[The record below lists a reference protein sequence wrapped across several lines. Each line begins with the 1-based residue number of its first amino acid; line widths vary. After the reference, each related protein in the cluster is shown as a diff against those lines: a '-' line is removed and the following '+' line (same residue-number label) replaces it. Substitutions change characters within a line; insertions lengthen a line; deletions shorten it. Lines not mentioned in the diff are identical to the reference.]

1 MDSILDTRVP
11 KGGSGF
17 KYKGGGGSS
26 GGGGG
31 GGGGSL
37 AWWVWLIII
46 CSVVWLFAYITL
58 FVHFFRT
65 DYIRANSSE
74 RPRFGLRLFGR
85 LAWKA
90 FRYATGIQIFV
101 WVFRKIRS
109 KTDRDTKKVGDSFYR
124 KIDEEERG
132 MKSGNEQ
139 SAMPPAQLRHEPA
152 PPPAY
157 SNTAIR

>member
-1 MDSILDTRVP
+1 MDNILETRVP

-17 KYKGGGGSS
+17 RHKGGIHSS

-31 GGGGSL
+31 SSI
-37 AWWVWLIII
+37 AWWIWLIIVLSI
-46 CSVVWLFAYITL
+46 LWLIAYTIL
-58 FVHFFRT
+58 FVYFYRK
-65 DYIRANSSE
+65 DYKSIHPSE

-90 FRYATGIQIFV
+90 FRYATGIQVFV

-109 KTDRDTKKVGDSFYR
+109 KTDSDTKKVGGSFYR
-124 KIDEEERG
+124 KIDDEEKG

-139 SAMPPAQLRHEPA
+139 LVM

-157 SNTAIR
+157 SNAAVH